1 MITEISLQN
10 FKIFKNK
17 TTFPLRQLNLLTGVN
32 GGGKSTLLQSLLLM
46 RQSIEHDE
54 GTTSIVFNGS
64 CVQLGGFMDVR
75 NSDTPMKEPIVFEI
89 SINDENNKIFKN
101 IFHLIPSSKSD
112 YRAVIA
118 KFINENQPF
127 LTTLTL
133 GEDNKYISRIYK
145 DGKDLNMIPYL
156 REKYN
161 ATGYTID
168 LGKFLLTLNAEVN
181 GTKINIGNLNK
192 QYVNSIHYIAADRIG
207 PKSYYEKTTLGKFPN
222 VGPRGEHT
230 ANILYRLGEDLVND
244 RLYLGNDTKNL
255 MQQTEEWLKKILGGA
270 KIELK
275 GKDREHTVLNLLF
288 NTEDSKGRYRP
299 SNVGFGYTYILP
311 IIVSGLIAK
320 SGEILIVENPE
331 AHLHPKAQSEL
342 TKFLALVASCGV
354 QVFIESHSE
363 HVLNAIR
370 VATLK
375 NEIEISNNDVSVLY
389 FQNDKKEPFVHLE
402 IDEKGKIDNW
412 VDGFFDQQELDLG
425 EIFKLSRKKK

>member
-1 MITEISLQN
+1 MIIEISLQN
-10 FKIFKNK
+10 FKIFKDK

-54 GTTSIVFNGS
+54 RTTNIIFNGS
-64 CVQLGGFMDVR
+64 CVELGTFMDVK
-75 NSDTPMKEPIVFEI
+75 NLETPRKEAIVFEFKV
-89 SINDENNKIFKN
+89 SLNQSNKKWEGEIKYILN
-101 IFHLIPSSKSD
+101 PSKLEDALATS
-112 YRAVIA
+112 IA
-118 KFINENQPF
+118 KIIIKKPESNESQINPITDANIILNN
-127 LTTLTL
+127 LTPIRILEYEYDANMFYTDTYNTY
-133 GEDNKYISRIYK
+133 DN
-145 DGKDLNMIPYL
+145 
-156 REKYN
+156 
-161 ATGYTID
+161 A
-168 LGKFLLTLNAEVN
+168 
-181 GTKINIGNLNK
+181 INFHK
-192 QYVNSIHYIAADRIG
+192 IHYIAADRIG
-207 PKSYYEKTTLGKFPN
+207 PKPYYEKTTLGKFPN

-230 ANILYRLGEDLVND
+230 ANILYRFEDELVND
-244 RLYLGNDTKNL
+244 KLYLGKDAKTL

-270 KIELK
+270 KLELK

-288 NTEDSKGRYRP
+288 NTEDSEGRYRP

-311 IIVSGLIAK
+311 IVVSGLIAK

-370 VATLK
+370 VATLQKEINIK
-375 NEIEISNNDVSVLY
+375 NDEVSVLY

>member
-10 FKIFKNK
+10 FKIFKDK
-17 TTFPLRQLNLLTGVN
+17 TTFPLNKLNLLTGVN

-54 GTTSIVFNGS
+54 RTTNIIFNGS
-64 CVQLGGFMDVR
+64 CVELGTFMDVKNLETSR
-75 NSDTPMKEPIVFEI
+75 KEAIVFG
-89 SINDENNKIFKN
+89 FKQDN
-101 IFHLIPSSKSD
+101 TQG
-112 YRAVIA
+112 VG
-118 KFINENQPF
+118 N
-127 LTTLTL
+127 
-133 GEDNKYISRIYK
+133 GEDYY
-145 DGKDLNMIPYL
+145 YL
-156 REKYN
+156 REIRKDESVGQVYRIEIGGYENIKISSLGRAYFYENEELELTYN
-161 ATGYTID
+161 YG
-168 LGKFLLTLNAEVN
+168 GNRSPFLLFPRGLIFSDGRLEKGFPHELDLNSHDFH
-181 GTKINIGNLNK
+181 K
-192 QYVNSIHYIAADRIG
+192 IHYIAADRIG

-230 ANILYRLGEDLVND
+230 ANILYRLEDELVND
-244 RLYLGNDTKNL
+244 KLYLGKDAKTL

-270 KIELK
+270 KLELK
-275 GKDREHTVLNLLF
+275 GKEREHTVLNLLF
-288 NTEDSKGRYRP
+288 NTRDSEGRYRP

-311 IIVSGLIAK
+311 IVVSGLIAK

-370 VATLK
+370 VVTLQKEIDIK
-375 NEIEISNNDVSVLY
+375 NDEVSVLY
-389 FQNDKKEPFVHLE
+389 FQNDKKEPFVHLK
-402 IDEKGKIDNW
+402 IDEKGKINNW

-425 EIFKLSRKKK
+425 EIFKLSRKK

>member
-10 FKIFKNK
+10 FKLFKDK
-17 TTFPLRQLNLLTGVN
+17 TTFPLNKLNLLTGVN

-54 GTTSIVFNGS
+54 RTTNIIFNGS
-64 CVQLGGFMDVR
+64 CVELGTFMDVKNLETSR
-75 NSDTPMKEPIVFEI
+75 KEDISFEFKISLDYSNKKWEGEIEYILEPSKLEDALVTSIAKIIIKTPKSNKRQINPTTDGNVILNNLTPI
-89 SINDENNKIFKN
+89 SILGYDYDANNFYPDSYN
-101 IFHLIPSSKSD
+101 IYDSAINFHK
-112 YRAVIA
+112 
-118 KFINENQPF
+118 
-127 LTTLTL
+127 
-133 GEDNKYISRIYK
+133 
-145 DGKDLNMIPYL
+145 
-156 REKYN
+156 
-161 ATGYTID
+161 
-168 LGKFLLTLNAEVN
+168 
-181 GTKINIGNLNK
+181 
-192 QYVNSIHYIAADRIG
+192 IHYIAADRIG

-230 ANILYRLGEDLVND
+230 ANILYRLEDELVND
-244 RLYLGNDTKNL
+244 KLYLGKDAKTL

-270 KIELK
+270 KLELK

-288 NTEDSKGRYRP
+288 NTRDSEGRYRP

-311 IIVSGLIAK
+311 IVVSGLIAK

-370 VATLK
+370 VVTLQKEIDIK
-375 NEIEISNNDVSVLY
+375 NDEVSVLY
-389 FQNDKKEPFVHLE
+389 FQNDKKEPFVHLK
-402 IDEKGKIDNW
+402 IDEKGKINNW

-425 EIFKLSRKKK
+425 EIFKLSRKK

>member
-10 FKIFKNK
+10 FKIFKDK
-17 TTFPLRQLNLLTGVN
+17 TIFPLNKLNLLTGVN

-54 GTTSIVFNGS
+54 RTTNIIFNGS
-64 CVQLGGFMDVR
+64 CVQLGTFMDVKNFETPQR
-75 NSDTPMKEPIVFEI
+75 NNIYFNFNVENKTWKGDNWKGMIEYSIKPTNSNDNLFSEI
-89 SINDENNKIFKN
+89 KSININIQGNEVKKYILDDYLQSDEDIY
-101 IFHLIPSSKSD
+101 LINLTP
-112 YRAVIA
+112 YTQNHWYEEG
-118 KFINENQPF
+118 NENLF
-127 LTTLTL
+127 YAEYEETY
-133 GEDNKYISRIYK
+133 DN
-145 DGKDLNMIPYL
+145 
-156 REKYN
+156 
-161 ATGYTID
+161 A
-168 LGKFLLTLNAEVN
+168 
-181 GTKINIGNLNK
+181 INFHK
-192 QYVNSIHYIAADRIG
+192 IHYIAADRIG
-207 PKSYYEKTTLGKFPN
+207 PKPYYEKVTIGKFPN
-222 VGPRGEHT
+222 VGPRGENT
-230 ANILYRLGEDLVND
+230 VNILYRLGDELVND
-244 RLYLGNDTKNL
+244 KLYLGNDSKTV

-270 KIELK
+270 KVELK
-275 GKDREHTVLNLLF
+275 GKEREHTVLNLLM
-288 NTEDSKGRYRP
+288 NTKDSKGRYRP

-311 IIVSGLIAK
+311 IVVSGLIAK

-370 VATLK
+370 VATLQK
-375 NEIEISNNDVSVLY
+375 EIEIKNDEVSVLY
-389 FQNDKKEPFVHLE
+389 FQNDKTAPFVHLK

>member
-1 MITEISLQN
+1 MIIEISLQN
-10 FKIFKNK
+10 FKIFKDK

-54 GTTSIVFNGS
+54 RTTNIIFNGS
-64 CVQLGGFMDVR
+64 CVELGTFMDMK
-75 NSDTPMKEPIVFEI
+75 NLETPRKEAIVFEFKV
-89 SINDENNKIFKN
+89 SLNQSNKKWEGEIKYILN
-101 IFHLIPSSKSD
+101 PSKLEDALATS
-112 YRAVIA
+112 IA
-118 KFINENQPF
+118 KIIIKKPESNESQINPITDANIILNN
-127 LTTLTL
+127 LTPIRILEYEYDANMFYTDTYNTY
-133 GEDNKYISRIYK
+133 DN
-145 DGKDLNMIPYL
+145 
-156 REKYN
+156 
-161 ATGYTID
+161 A
-168 LGKFLLTLNAEVN
+168 
-181 GTKINIGNLNK
+181 INFHK
-192 QYVNSIHYIAADRIG
+192 IHYIAADRIG
-207 PKSYYEKTTLGKFPN
+207 PKPYYEKTTLGKFPN

-230 ANILYRLGEDLVND
+230 ANILYRFEDELVND
-244 RLYLGNDTKNL
+244 KLYLGKDAKTL

-270 KIELK
+270 KLELK
-275 GKDREHTVLNLLF
+275 GKEREHTVLNLLF
-288 NTEDSKGRYRP
+288 NTEDSEGRYRP

-311 IIVSGLIAK
+311 IVVSGLIAK

-370 VATLK
+370 VATLQKEINIK
-375 NEIEISNNDVSVLY
+375 NDEVSVLY

>member
-1 MITEISLQN
+1 MIIEISLQN
-10 FKIFKNK
+10 FKIFKDK

-54 GTTSIVFNGS
+54 RTTNIIFNGS
-64 CVQLGGFMDVR
+64 CVELGTFMDMK
-75 NSDTPMKEPIVFEI
+75 NLETPRKEAIVFEFKV
-89 SINDENNKIFKN
+89 SLNQSNKKWEGEIKYILN
-101 IFHLIPSSKSD
+101 PSKLEDALATS
-112 YRAVIA
+112 IA
-118 KFINENQPF
+118 KIIIKKPESNESQINPITDANIILNN
-127 LTTLTL
+127 LTPIRILEYEYDANMFYTDTYNTY
-133 GEDNKYISRIYK
+133 DN
-145 DGKDLNMIPYL
+145 
-156 REKYN
+156 
-161 ATGYTID
+161 A
-168 LGKFLLTLNAEVN
+168 
-181 GTKINIGNLNK
+181 INFHK
-192 QYVNSIHYIAADRIG
+192 IHYIAADRIG
-207 PKSYYEKTTLGKFPN
+207 PKPYYEKTTLGKFPN

-230 ANILYRLGEDLVND
+230 ANILYRFEDELVND
-244 RLYLGNDTKNL
+244 KLYLGKDAKTL

-270 KIELK
+270 KLELK
-275 GKDREHTVLNLLF
+275 GKEREHTVLNLLF
-288 NTEDSKGRYRP
+288 NTEDSEGRYRP

-311 IIVSGLIAK
+311 IVVSGLIAK

-354 QVFIESHSE
+354 QIFIESHSE

-370 VATLK
+370 VATLQKEINIK
-375 NEIEISNNDVSVLY
+375 NDEVSVLY

>member
-10 FKIFKNK
+10 FKIFKDK
-17 TTFPLRQLNLLTGVN
+17 TTFPLRSLNLLTGVN

-46 RQSIEHDE
+46 RQSIEHDKQ
-54 GTTSIVFNGS
+54 TKNIIFNGS
-64 CVQLGGFMDVR
+64 CVELGTFMDVKNLETQR
-75 NSDTPMKEPIVFEI
+75 KEPIVFEFKFLFEEYRI
-89 SINDENNKIFKN
+89 KYFFEENIKNDGLGEITQIQLNSENIKFNEDSFNEEKKN
-101 IFHLIPSSKSD
+101 IRPLMCLIPMPIERLDKD
-112 YRAVIA
+112 T
-118 KFINENQPF
+118 FTMPG
-127 LTTLTL
+127 
-133 GEDNKYISRIYK
+133 GEDSIRT
-145 DGKDLNMIPYL
+145 
-156 REKYN
+156 RTFQ
-161 ATGYTID
+161 A
-168 LGKFLLTLNAEVN
+168 
-181 GTKINIGNLNK
+181 
-192 QYVNSIHYIAADRIG
+192 IHYIAADRIG
-207 PKSYYEKTTLGKFPN
+207 PKPYYEKTNVGKFPN

-230 ANILYRLGEDLVND
+230 ANILYRFEDELVND
-244 RLYLGNDTKNL
+244 ELYLGNDAKTL

-270 KIELK
+270 KLELK

-288 NTEDSKGRYRP
+288 NTQDSEGRYRP

-375 NEIEISNNDVSVLY
+375 NEIEISNDNVSVLY

>member
-10 FKIFKNK
+10 FKIFKDK
-17 TTFPLRQLNLLTGVN
+17 TTFPLRSLNLLTGVN

-46 RQSIEHDE
+46 RQSIEYDE
-54 GTTSIVFNGS
+54 RTTNIVFNGS
-64 CVQLGGFMDVR
+64 CVELGTFMDVK
-75 NSDTPMKEPIVFEI
+75 NLETPTKELIILEFSVKIDTWEKKIRYEIEESISNDIGKILKIKVSGEKEIIRSKELIDYFNYTNTEKENYIFLHQLSPIHDMIYYGQPHDFPYNFFSTDTRYFGKGNHAA
-89 SINDENNKIFKN
+89 SIDK
-101 IFHLIPSSKSD
+101 
-112 YRAVIA
+112 
-118 KFINENQPF
+118 
-127 LTTLTL
+127 
-133 GEDNKYISRIYK
+133 
-145 DGKDLNMIPYL
+145 
-156 REKYN
+156 
-161 ATGYTID
+161 
-168 LGKFLLTLNAEVN
+168 
-181 GTKINIGNLNK
+181 
-192 QYVNSIHYIAADRIG
+192 IHYIAADRIG
-207 PKSYYEKTTLGKFPN
+207 PKPYYEKTNLGKFPN

-230 ANILYRLGEDLVND
+230 ANILYRFEDELVND
-244 RLYLGNDTKNL
+244 KLYLGKDAKTL

-270 KIELK
+270 KLELK

-288 NTEDSKGRYRP
+288 NTQDSEGRYRP

-375 NEIEISNNDVSVLY
+375 NEIEISNDNVSVLY
-389 FQNDKKEPFVHLE
+389 FKNDKKEPFVHLK

>member
-1 MITEISLQN
+1 MIIEISLQN
-10 FKIFKNK
+10 FKIFKDK

-54 GTTSIVFNGS
+54 RTTNIIFNGS
-64 CVQLGGFMDVR
+64 CVELGTFMDVK
-75 NSDTPMKEPIVFEI
+75 NLETPRKEAIVFEFKV
-89 SINDENNKIFKN
+89 SLNQSNKKWEGEIKYILN
-101 IFHLIPSSKSD
+101 PSKLEDALATS
-112 YRAVIA
+112 IA
-118 KFINENQPF
+118 KIIIKKPESNESQINPITDANIILNN
-127 LTTLTL
+127 LTPIRILEYEYDANMFYTDTYNTY
-133 GEDNKYISRIYK
+133 DN
-145 DGKDLNMIPYL
+145 
-156 REKYN
+156 
-161 ATGYTID
+161 A
-168 LGKFLLTLNAEVN
+168 
-181 GTKINIGNLNK
+181 INFHK
-192 QYVNSIHYIAADRIG
+192 IHYIAADRIG
-207 PKSYYEKTTLGKFPN
+207 PKPYYEKTTLGKFPN

-230 ANILYRLGEDLVND
+230 ANILYRFEDELVND
-244 RLYLGNDTKNL
+244 KLYLGKDAKTL

-270 KIELK
+270 KLELK
-275 GKDREHTVLNLLF
+275 GKEREHTVLNLLF
-288 NTEDSKGRYRP
+288 NTEDSEGRYRP

-311 IIVSGLIAK
+311 IVVSGLIAK

-370 VATLK
+370 VATLQKEINIK
-375 NEIEISNNDVSVLY
+375 NDEVSVLY

>member
-10 FKIFKNK
+10 FKIFKDK
-17 TTFPLRQLNLLTGVN
+17 TTFPLNKLNLLTGIN

-54 GTTSIVFNGS
+54 RTTNIIFNGS
-64 CVQLGGFMDVR
+64 CVQLGTFMDVKNLETSR
-75 NSDTPMKEPIVFEI
+75 KDAVFFEI
-89 SINDENNKIFKN
+89 N
-101 IFHLIPSSKSD
+101 
-112 YRAVIA
+112 V
-118 KFINENQPF
+118 
-127 LTTLTL
+127 
-133 GEDNKYISRIYK
+133 
-145 DGKDLNMIPYL
+145 
-156 REKYN
+156 
-161 ATGYTID
+161 
-168 LGKFLLTLNAEVN
+168 
-181 GTKINIGNLNK
+181 KINIWEKSIRYEIEEDPLSDTGKISRVKVSSEKEIIRSKGSSDHFNYVDSDSKKRDYIFFHNLSPVDDMIDYDGPRDFSYNFFAEETRYLGYGENASSIDK
-192 QYVNSIHYIAADRIG
+192 IHYIAADRIG
-207 PKSYYEKTTLGKFPN
+207 PKPYYEKTTLGKFPN

-230 ANILYRLGEDLVND
+230 ANILYRLGDDLVND
-244 RLYLGNDTKNL
+244 QLYLGNDTKTV

-270 KIELK
+270 KVELK
-275 GKDREHTVLNLLF
+275 GKEREHTVLNLLM

-311 IIVSGLIAK
+311 IVVSGLIAK

-370 VATLK
+370 VTTLQK
-375 NEIEISNNDVSVLY
+375 EIEIANNEVSVLY
-389 FQNDKKEPFVHLE
+389 FQNDKKEPFVHLK
-402 IDEKGKIDNW
+402 IDEKGKINNW

-425 EIFKLSRKKK
+425 EIFRLSRKKK

>member
-10 FKIFKNK
+10 FKIFKDK
-17 TTFPLRQLNLLTGVN
+17 TTFPLNKLNLLTGVN

-54 GTTSIVFNGS
+54 RTTNIIFNGS
-64 CVQLGGFMDVR
+64 CVELGTFMDVKNLETSR
-75 NSDTPMKEPIVFEI
+75 KEAIVFGFNFLSEKHPI
-89 SINDENNKIFKN
+89 KYSIKENVKND
-101 IFHLIPSSKSD
+101 S
-112 YRAVIA
+112 
-118 KFINENQPF
+118 
-127 LTTLTL
+127 
-133 GEDNKYISRIYK
+133 
-145 DGKDLNMIPYL
+145 
-156 REKYN
+156 
-161 ATGYTID
+161 
-168 LGKFLLTLNAEVN
+168 LGKFYQIQFGSQITQFDEDSLEKLMGVVINEKEKKATYLMNLIPMSMEVLDEDNFSYKMLEANNFEYVLTFQN
-181 GTKINIGNLNK
+181 
-192 QYVNSIHYIAADRIG
+192 IHYIAADRIG

-230 ANILYRLGEDLVND
+230 ANILYRLEDKLVND
-244 RLYLGNDTKNL
+244 KLYLGKDAKTL

-270 KIELK
+270 KLELK

-288 NTEDSKGRYRP
+288 NTRDSEGRYRP

-311 IIVSGLIAK
+311 IVVSGLIAK

-370 VATLK
+370 VVTLQKEIDIK
-375 NEIEISNNDVSVLY
+375 NDEVSVLY
-389 FQNDKKEPFVHLE
+389 FQNDKKEPFVHLK
-402 IDEKGKIDNW
+402 IDEKGKINNW

-425 EIFKLSRKKK
+425 EIFKLSRKK

>member
-1 MITEISLQN
+1 MIIEISLQN
-10 FKIFKNK
+10 FKIFKDK

-54 GTTSIVFNGS
+54 RTTNIIFNGS
-64 CVQLGGFMDVR
+64 CVELGTFMDVK
-75 NSDTPMKEPIVFEI
+75 NLETPRKEAIVF
-89 SINDENNKIFKN
+89 SFNVENY
-101 IFHLIPSSKSD
+101 LWKSD
-112 YRAVIA
+112 MWKGTIEYSIEPDNSNDSLISTISSIKVETSQSKEKTYILDGDYLSSEDYD
-118 KFINENQPF
+118 IYLINLTPYTQNDWHEEGNENLF
-127 LTTLTL
+127 YT
-133 GEDNKYISRIYK
+133 EYE
-145 DGKDLNMIPYL
+145 
-156 REKYN
+156 EKYDN
-161 ATGYTID
+161 A
-168 LGKFLLTLNAEVN
+168 
-181 GTKINIGNLNK
+181 INFHK
-192 QYVNSIHYIAADRIG
+192 IHYIAADRIG
-207 PKSYYEKTTLGKFPN
+207 PKPYYEKTTLGKFPN

-230 ANILYRLGEDLVND
+230 ANILYRFEDELVND
-244 RLYLGNDTKNL
+244 KLYLGKDAKTL

-270 KIELK
+270 KLELK
-275 GKDREHTVLNLLF
+275 GKEREHTVLNLLF
-288 NTEDSKGRYRP
+288 NTEDSEGRYRP

-311 IIVSGLIAK
+311 IVVSGLIAK

-370 VATLK
+370 VATLQKEINIK
-375 NEIEISNNDVSVLY
+375 NDEVSVLY

>member
-10 FKIFKNK
+10 FKIFKDK
-17 TTFPLRQLNLLTGVN
+17 TTFPLNKLNLLTGVN

-54 GTTSIVFNGS
+54 RTTNIIFNGS
-64 CVQLGGFMDVR
+64 CVELGTFMDVKNLETSR
-75 NSDTPMKEPIVFEI
+75 KEAIVFEFKIEGSYSKNKIWNGKLQYYLIPDNSSDSYNSKIDVI
-89 SINDENNKIFKN
+89 SISTSYFAEREVYPESSDFDIYLLNLIPFDRNYRKEEFGYDFENLFFIETEENNEEKFDN
-101 IFHLIPSSKSD
+101 AVNFHK
-112 YRAVIA
+112 
-118 KFINENQPF
+118 
-127 LTTLTL
+127 
-133 GEDNKYISRIYK
+133 
-145 DGKDLNMIPYL
+145 
-156 REKYN
+156 
-161 ATGYTID
+161 
-168 LGKFLLTLNAEVN
+168 
-181 GTKINIGNLNK
+181 
-192 QYVNSIHYIAADRIG
+192 IHYIAADRIG

-230 ANILYRLGEDLVND
+230 ANILYRFEDDLVND
-244 RLYLGNDTKNL
+244 KLYLGNDAKTL

-270 KIELK
+270 KLELK

-288 NTEDSKGRYRP
+288 NTQDSEGRYRP

-311 IIVSGLIAK
+311 IVVSGLIAK
-320 SGEILIVENPE
+320 EGEILIVENPE

-370 VATLK
+370 VATLQKEIDIK
-375 NEIEISNNDVSVLY
+375 NDEVSVLY

-425 EIFKLSRKKK
+425 EIFKLSRKK